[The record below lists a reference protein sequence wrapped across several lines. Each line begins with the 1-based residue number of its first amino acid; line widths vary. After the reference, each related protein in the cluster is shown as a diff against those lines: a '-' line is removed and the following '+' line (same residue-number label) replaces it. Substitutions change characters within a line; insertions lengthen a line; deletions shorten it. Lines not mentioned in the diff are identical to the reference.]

1 MPANLEIH
9 SHSSHKTTLWKPDV
23 SWKSLSYSSS
33 LFGLIFELLIDIP
46 FFPFRPPIHHF
57 KSHGWGKKK
66 KKSIEF
72 IGCIFAVRLVYNFTN
87 VSWALGIFLLCCCIG
102 AGLHSYIISRLR
114 AGNNCLMYFFILS
127 NYHSAW
133 QIIHVQCLFVEIKK
147 TVLGHSNSTLHL

>member
-33 LFGLIFELLIDIP
+33 LFGLIFELLIDTILSFQTTYSP
-46 FFPFRPPIHHF
+46 FQEP
-57 KSHGWGKKK
+57 WLGKKK

-72 IGCIFAVRLVYNFTN
+72 VGCIFAVRLVYNFTN
-87 VSWALGIFLLCCCIG
+87 VSWTLGIFLLCCCIG

>member
-1 MPANLEIH
+1 M
-9 SHSSHKTTLWKPDV
+9 KTWCKLKVPVLLLFSIWADLRATDWYTI
-23 SWKSLSYSSS
+23 LSFQTTYS
-33 LFGLIFELLIDIP
+33 
-46 FFPFRPPIHHF
+46 PFREP
-57 KSHGWGKKK
+57 WLGKKK
-66 KKSIEF
+66 KKYR
-72 IGCIFAVRLVYNFTN
+72 VRWLHLCSQVSLQFTN
-87 VSWALGIFLLCCCIG
+87 VSWTLGIFLLCCCIG